1 MHFNLNCSHVIFLLL
16 MLFMHNL
23 GVLTLNQWARV
34 FNQSVW
40 KVLHN
45 VQDNNRSTSKC
56 NPFCMYRG
64 TWVTETMAEMQ
75 EAVNMSENLSDPKAT
90 SKATTEGEG
99 QLTLH

>member
-1 MHFNLNCSHVIFLLL
+1 
-16 MLFMHNL
+16 
-23 GVLTLNQWARV
+23 
-34 FNQSVW
+34 
-40 KVLHN
+40 
-45 VQDNNRSTSKC
+45 
-56 NPFCMYRG
+56 MYKG